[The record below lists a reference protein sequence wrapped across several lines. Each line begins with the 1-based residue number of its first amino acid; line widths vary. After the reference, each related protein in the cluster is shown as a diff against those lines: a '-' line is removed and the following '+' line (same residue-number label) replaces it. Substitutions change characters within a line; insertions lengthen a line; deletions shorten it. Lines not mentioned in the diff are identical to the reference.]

1 MDARQQDPR
10 AIAAN
15 GAAQA
20 SATGGAA
27 TSPGPAVSAGSSKN
41 IGWAELISIALGLG
55 GLYLLVRVRSEVLPE
70 DDDTDDLGDNRAA
83 HPDSNHAPDLAG
95 WGHTFPHP
103 ENPPTWVA
111 DEPVWE
117 RAKQRVRAHWHEYRE
132 PWAVV
137 AHVYE
142 QMGGRTAEGG

>member
-1 MDARQQDPR
+1 MDARQQNPR
-10 AIAAN
+10 TTAAN
-15 GAAQA
+15 GAAQGA
-20 SATGGAA
+20 QSGGSTGGAA
-27 TSPGPAVSAGSSKN
+27 HATASPKGL
-41 IGWAELISIALGLG
+41 GWAELFSIALGLG

>member
-10 AIAAN
+10 AGAAN

-20 SATGGAA
+20 QAGAA
-27 TSPGPAVSAGSSKN
+27 PANAAAGARTKG
-41 IGWAELISIALGLG
+41 IGWAELVSIALGLG
-55 GLYLLVRVRSEVLPE
+55 GLYLLVKVRAEATPGAE
-70 DDDTDDLGDNRAA
+70 DDLDDEHPSDA
-83 HPDSNHAPDLAG
+83 HHTHREDLPG

-103 ENPPTWVA
+103 ENPPAWVR
-111 DEPVWE
+111 DEQVWE
-117 RAKQRVRAHWHEYRE
+117 RAKDRVRLHWHEYRA

-142 QMGGRTAEGG
+142 QMGGRTV